1 MLRFRTFAQHGR
13 RVSSAGAVGLSST
26 TTSATPPCLSS
37 GLDCYRL
44 TVALT
49 SRCLST
55 TSCVHNLSYRQADPA
70 LPLLGKTIGQI
81 VDDTT
86 EKFPDREYVV
96 FSRDKVRRTFSQFRE
111 ECDRLAAGL
120 LATGVGRDDCVGIW
134 GPSTLEWVLT
144 QFATA
149 RIGAILVNINP
160 AYRQDEL
167 EYALKKVGVKTIVSA
182 QSFKTQNYY
191 EMLNGIC
198 PEMTTATPGNI
209 KSENL
214 PMLKSVVMMGK
225 GNFPGTFSFDDVMD
239 MGKED
244 HFKHIEK
251 MKSVLQFDQ
260 PVNIQFTSGTTGKP
274 KGATLT
280 HHNIVNNSYF
290 IGAVLKYH
298 EQEHRIGVPVPLYHC
313 FGMVGGSLCAMV
325 HGNTCVFPSP
335 SFEPEA
341 SLKGIQEERI
351 TSQYGT
357 PTMFIDMLNHPNFNQ
372 YDMSSLTTG
381 IMAGSPCPIET
392 MKQTRSLM
400 NMKDV
405 CIAYG
410 LTEVSPVICQTE
422 MHDPVDLRVSTVGKP
437 SPHNEIIDPQ
447 SWKSW
452 CRITTP
458 GRLCSQ
464 GYTYHGGLLKDEVKT
479 KEAIDQ
485 TGCSIR
491 GMPASSVKLYYIA
504 TFYSAITGKTQRCVC
519 RTSDIATMNEEGYIT
534 MAGRIKDLVIRGG
547 ENIYPT
553 EIEQFL
559 YKHPKIE
566 DVQVIGVPDERM
578 GEELCAWIRL
588 KAGQEATPE
597 EIKAFCKGKIS
608 HFKIPRYIEFV
619 DEFPL
624 TVTGKVQK
632 FKMRQVMEEKMKK

>member
-13 RVSSAGAVGLSST
+13 RASSAVGLSST
-26 TTSATPPCLSS
+26 CTTTSATPTCQSS
-37 GLDCYRL
+37 GLDCYRF

-167 EYALKKVGVKTIVSA
+167 EYALKKVGVKAIVSA

-290 IGAVLKYH
+290 IGTVLKYH

-437 SPHNEIIDPQ
+437 SPHNEIKIIDPQ
-447 SWKSW
+447 SGELVPYN
-452 CRITTP
+452 TP
-458 GRLCSQ
+458 GELCSR
-464 GYTYHGGLLKDEVKT
+464 GYTTMVGYWNDEVKT

-485 TGCSIR
+485 TGWFHS
-491 GMPASSVKLYYIA
+491 G
-504 TFYSAITGKTQRCVC
+504 
-519 RTSDIATMNEEGYIT
+519 DIATMNEEGYIT

-566 DVQVIGVPDERM
+566 DVQVIGIPDERM

>member
-1 MLRFRTFAQHGR
+1 MLRLRTFVPLGR
-13 RVSSAGAVGLSST
+13 RGSAAGLSST
-26 TTSATPPCLSS
+26 TNSSSPRRTPRR
-37 GLDCYRL
+37 DCYRL
-44 TVALT
+44 PVAPTGRFL
-49 SRCLST
+49 T
-55 TSCVHNLSYRQADPA
+55 TSCIHNQSYRQADPTY
-70 LPLLGKTIGQI
+70 PLLGKTIGQV

-111 ECDRLAAGL
+111 ECDQLAAGL
-120 LATGVGRDDCVGIW
+120 LAIGIEKDDCVGIW

-160 AYRQDEL
+160 AYRQNEL
-167 EYALKKVGVKTIVSA
+167 EYAMKKVGVKAIVAA

-198 PEMTTATPGNI
+198 PELTTATPGNI

-214 PMLKSVVMMGK
+214 LMLKSVIMMGQGK
-225 GNFPGTFSFDDVMD
+225 FPGAFNFDDVMD
-239 MGKED
+239 MGKD
-244 HFKHIEK
+244 NHFHIIDK
-251 MKSVLQFDQ
+251 MKSALQFDQ
-260 PVNIQFTSGTTGKP
+260 PVNIQFTSGTTGNP

-290 IGAVLKYH
+290 IGSILKYH
-298 EQEHRIGVPVPLYHC
+298 EKEHRIGVPVPLYHC

-325 HGNTCVFPSP
+325 HGNTCVFSSP

-341 SLKGIQEERI
+341 SLRGIQEEKV

-357 PTMFIDMLNHPNFNQ
+357 PTMFIDMLNHPNFSQ
-372 YDMSSLTTG
+372 YDMSSLSTG

-392 MKQTRSLM
+392 MKQTRTLM

-405 CIAYG
+405 TICYG

-437 SPHNEIIDPQ
+437 APHNEIKIIDPQ
-447 SWKSW
+447 SGELMPYN
-452 CRITTP
+452 TP
-458 GRLCSQ
+458 GELCSR
-464 GYTYHGGLLKDEVKT
+464 GYTTMVGYWNDEAKT
-479 KEAIDQ
+479 REVIDE
-485 TGCSIR
+485 TRWFHSGD
-491 GMPASSVKLYYIA
+491 L
-504 TFYSAITGKTQRCVC
+504 
-519 RTSDIATMNEEGYIT
+519 ATMNEEGYLTIV
-534 MAGRIKDLVIRGG
+534 GRIKDLVIRGG
-547 ENIYPT
+547 ENLYPT

-597 EIKAFCKGKIS
+597 EIKDFCKGNIS

-632 FKMRQVMEEKMKK
+632 FKMRQAMEEKMKK

>member
-26 TTSATPPCLSS
+26 TTSATPPCPSS

-437 SPHNEIIDPQ
+437 SPHNEIKIIDPQ
-447 SWKSW
+447 SGELVPYN
-452 CRITTP
+452 TP
-458 GRLCSQ
+458 GELCSR
-464 GYTYHGGLLKDEVKT
+464 GYTTMVGYWKDEVKT

-485 TGCSIR
+485 TGWFHS
-491 GMPASSVKLYYIA
+491 G
-504 TFYSAITGKTQRCVC
+504 
-519 RTSDIATMNEEGYIT
+519 DIATMNEEGYIT

-632 FKMRQVMEEKMKK
+632 FKMRQVMEAKMKK

>member
-13 RVSSAGAVGLSST
+13 RVSSAAVGLSST

-44 TVALT
+44 TLALT

-437 SPHNEIIDPQ
+437 SPHNEIKIIDPQ
-447 SWKSW
+447 SGELVPYN
-452 CRITTP
+452 TP
-458 GRLCSQ
+458 GELCSR
-464 GYTYHGGLLKDEVKT
+464 GYTTMVGYWKDEVKT

-485 TGCSIR
+485 TGWFHS
-491 GMPASSVKLYYIA
+491 G
-504 TFYSAITGKTQRCVC
+504 
-519 RTSDIATMNEEGYIT
+519 DIATMNEEGYIT

-597 EIKAFCKGKIS
+597 EIKSFCKGKIS